1 MIEGVQLER
10 MMKLGFGVVW
20 MVEVVDQRMDCIG
33 IRS

>member
-1 MIEGVQLER
+1 MTEEVESDGMMNLSFEIE
-10 MMKLGFGVVW
+10 W